1 MFARV
6 STFKTGPQTTRDA
19 PTDETVQR
27 VIAIPGCKGIYF
39 LNGTDTDSALA
50 ITLWDSAESLASS
63 QKAAN
68 SIRSD
73 TSQEQ
78 GMQIASVEEFE
89 VTATAMKD

>member
-1 MFARV
+1 M
-6 STFKTGPQTTRDA
+6 STFKTGTQTTRDA

-39 LNGTDTDSALA
+39 LNGTDTDSAVA

-63 QKAAN
+63 QQAAN
-68 SIRSD
+68 AIRSD

-89 VTATAMKD
+89 VTVAAMKD